1 MPPASSP
8 DPSAD
13 SPTSALLERLGRV
26 RLLALDV
33 DGVLTDGRVVYA
45 GNLELQ
51 SFHVAD
57 GQALR
62 WLDGAGIA
70 CAWITGRGCASTKRR
85 AKELGCELHTQVRD
99 KTAVL
104 SEVQARL
111 GIAPDETLAMGDD
124 LPDLALA
131 QVAGLFA
138 APSNAA
144 REVRERADLVT
155 TRAGGEGAVR
165 ELVEKILQAQGA
177 WEAILARYGQ
187 EASGAG

>member
-1 MPPASSP
+1 MPQASSP
-8 DPSAD
+8 DLPYDSLPSAL
-13 SPTSALLERLGRV
+13 TKRLGRV

-45 GNLELQ
+45 GDQELQ

-62 WLDGAGIA
+62 WLAGAGVA
-70 CAWITGRGCASTKRR
+70 CAWITGRGCASTERR
-85 AKELGCELHTQVRD
+85 AAELGCELHTQVRD

-111 GIAPDETLAMGDD
+111 GIAPEETLAMGDD

-131 QVAGLFA
+131 QGAGLFA
-138 APSNAA
+138 APANAA
-144 REVRERADLVT
+144 REVCERADLVT
-155 TRAGGEGAVR
+155 VRAGGEGAVR
-165 ELVEKILQAQGA
+165 ELIEHVLIARGA
-177 WEAILARYGQ
+177 WEGILSRYGQ